1 MFHTEVVE
9 QNELEKTNM
18 RYTGPKTRLCRREG
32 VNLFGSPKYQRLLAR
47 NPNIPGMHG
56 AKRQGKVTEY
66 GKQLREK
73 QKAKRMFG
81 LSESQF
87 KKYYDKADR
96 SKEVTGGAL
105 LQLLERRLDNV
116 LYRSGFA
123 LTRAQ
128 GRQFASHGMF
138 RVNGK
143 RINVPSCEVRVGDI
157 IEIRESRKGSPIFPK
172 NKETLGEAHDVPSWL
187 KVDSK
192 KLTIEVIELPSQ
204 THFESIIEPQLI
216 VEFYSR

>member
-1 MFHTEVVE
+1 
-9 QNELEKTNM
+9 M

-56 AKRQGKVTEY
+56 AKRQGKTTEY
-66 GKQLREK
+66 AKQLREK

-87 KKYYDKADR
+87 KKYYDRADR
-96 SKEVTGGAL
+96 SKEVTGDML

-116 LYRSGFA
+116 LYRAGFA

-138 RVNGK
+138 RINGT
-143 RINVPSCEVRVGDI
+143 RIDVPSCELRVGDK
-157 IEIRESRKGSPIFPK
+157 IEVRESRKNSPIFSK
-172 NKETLGEAHDVPSWL
+172 NRETLGEMHDVPSWI
-187 KVDSK
+187 KVDAK
-192 KLTIEVIELPSQ
+192 KLTIEVVELPSNK
-204 THFESIIEPQLI
+204 HFESIIEPQLI

>member
-1 MFHTEVVE
+1 
-9 QNELEKTNM
+9 M

-32 VNLFGSPKYQRLLAR
+32 INLFGSPKYQRLLAR

-96 SKEVTGGAL
+96 SKDITGDAL
-105 LQLLERRLDNV
+105 LGLLERRLDNV

-123 LTRAQ
+123 LTRMQ
-128 GRQFASHGMF
+128 GRQFSSHGIF

-143 RINVPSCEVRVGDI
+143 RINVPSYEVKIGDI
-157 IEIRESRKGSPIFPK
+157 IEVRESKIGSPVFTK
-172 NKETLGEAHDVPSWL
+172 NKEALGETHDVPSWL

-192 KLTIEVIELPSQ
+192 KLAIEILELPSKQ
-204 THFESIIEPQLI
+204 HFESIIEPQLI

>member
-1 MFHTEVVE
+1 
-9 QNELEKTNM
+9 M

-32 VNLFGSPKYQRLLAR
+32 VNLFGSPKYQKLLAR

-56 AKRQGKVTEY
+56 GKRQGKMTEY
-66 GKQLREK
+66 AKQLREK

-87 KKYYDKADR
+87 KKYYDRAAR
-96 SKEVTGGAL
+96 SKEVTGDML

-123 LTRAQ
+123 LTRMQ

-138 RVNGK
+138 RINGT
-143 RINVPSCEVRVGDI
+143 RIDVPSCELKVGDV
-157 IEIRESRKGSPIFPK
+157 IEVRESKKNSPVFAK
-172 NKETLGEAHDVPSWL
+172 NKEALGEAHDVPSWM
-187 KVDSK
+187 KVDEK
-192 KLTIEVIELPSQ
+192 KRTIEILDLPSQ